1 MVLDK
6 DNKLQLIDQ
15 ESHFF
20 IYFAEIRKY
29 LIQVLLFL
37 LFLFIVL
44 SPFSNEIY
52 HFLAQP
58 LLSKL
63 PANSHMIATDITS
76 AFVAPFKLVFFLALI
91 ISIPF
96 IFFKIYSFIHN
107 AVYQPERK
115 VFFIF
120 LVSSVF
126 LFYFGF
132 FVGYYFILPK
142 ILDFFIVVAPDS
154 VIPMTDIN
162 QYLVFCIKLF
172 LILGL
177 IFQLPLMIVLLIY
190 LKLVERKKLAEKR
203 VFVFIF
209 CFFVAMFITP
219 PDILSMSI
227 GGFMMY
233 MLFELGMLISFFI
246 TYGKK
251 R

>member
-1 MVLDK
+1 MDK
-6 DNKLQLIDQ
+6 ENKLELI
-15 ESHFF
+15 ESESNFF

-29 LIQVLLFL
+29 LIQILLFL
-37 LFLFIVL
+37 LILFIAL
-44 SPFSNEIY
+44 SPFSKEIY
-52 HFLAQP
+52 QFLAQP

-63 PANSHMIATDITS
+63 PTHAHMIATDITS
-76 AFVAPFKLVFFLALI
+76 TFVAPFKLVFFLTLI

-96 IFFKIYSFIHN
+96 IFFKIYSFIQS
-107 AVYQPERK
+107 AVYQAERR

-120 LVSSVF
+120 LLLSIL

-142 ILDFFIVVAPDS
+142 ILEFFLSVAPDS

-177 IFQLPLMIVLLIY
+177 IFQLPLMIFLLIY
-190 LKLVERKKLAEKR
+190 LNVVERQKLAEKR

-227 GGFMMY
+227 GGIMMY
-233 MLFELGMLISFFI
+233 MLFELGMLISLFI

>member
-1 MVLDK
+1 MDK
-6 DNKLQLIDQ
+6 ENKLELIEP
-15 ESHFF
+15 ESNFF

-29 LIQVLLFL
+29 LIQILLFL
-37 LFLFIVL
+37 LILFIVL
-44 SPFSNEIY
+44 SPFSKEIY
-52 HFLAQP
+52 QFLAQP

-63 PANSHMIATDITS
+63 PTQAHMIATDITS
-76 AFVAPFKLVFFLALI
+76 TFVAPFKLVFFLTLI

-96 IFFKIYSFIHN
+96 IFFKIYSFIQS
-107 AVYQPERK
+107 AVYQAERK

-120 LVSSVF
+120 LLLSIS

-142 ILDFFIVVAPDS
+142 ILEFFLSVAPDS

-177 IFQLPLMIVLLIY
+177 IFQLPLMIFLLIY
-190 LKLVERKKLAEKR
+190 LNVVERQKLAEKR

-227 GGFMMY
+227 GGIMMY
-233 MLFELGMLISFFI
+233 MLFELGMLISLFI